1 VTLAGLQEVAS
12 AAGQLMLVVGVALLA
27 TAGLAVMPAA
37 LRARRRALALS
48 STVLASRHDLI
59 DALDRMSDSVSE
71 AGGHVAAV
79 ARVLR
84 WLRHPL
90 VAATLQWYLRRRRG

>member
-1 VTLAGLQEVAS
+1 VTLAGLQGVAA

-27 TAGLAVMPAA
+27 TAGLAVVPAV
-37 LRARRRALALS
+37 LNARRRARALR
-48 STVLASRHDLI
+48 STVIASRHDLI
-59 DALDRMSDSVSE
+59 DALDRMSDGVSE
-71 AGGHVAAV
+71 AGGHVADL

-90 VAATLQWYLRRRRG
+90 VAATFQWYRRRRRH